1 LHLPCKCRCC
11 ADRTRSHGVGRGYWK
26 DAVGKVRARG
36 LSAGEWRLEES
47 VRMIWCVGKRQFE
60 PAGQVRASA
69 VNADGRFGTWRYQV
83 IYDPA
88 KTPEAVSKIVEK
100 WA

>member
-1 LHLPCKCRCC
+1 
-11 ADRTRSHGVGRGYWK
+11 
-26 DAVGKVRARG
+26 
-36 LSAGEWRLEES
+36 
-47 VRMIWCVGKRQFE
+47 MIWCVGKRQFE